1 MVSIFLLSLALFMSH
16 LRWLCLTQCHRNLLI
31 FFSKSF
37 IVLPLTFKLVI
48 HLESVFFFFFLES
61 IFVHSVRNGFNFIF
75 FTWPSSCSITICWK
89 DYSPLNCY
97 GMWVKKLIDHKCL
110 GLFLG
115 FQFYSI
121 DLHVILM
128 STCYFCFCCS
138 VAQLSLTLCDPIDWC
153 TPGSSVLHYLQE
165 FAQIH
170 FHWVGD
176 AISPSHLLLPPSF
189 AFNLSQHWGLFQW
202 VSSLIQVAK
211 VLELQLQHQSFQ
223 WIFRIDVF

>member
-1 MVSIFLLSLALFMSH
+1 MCRNSLLWIVQYGYKSLIRHKVCKYFLPFLFFLFVYFLFYFSDVFWRIKVFILVKFIVSIFLLSLELFISH
-16 LRWLCLTQCHRNLLI
+16 LRWLCLTQCHGNLLI
-31 FFSKSF
+31 FCSKSF
-37 IVLPLTFKLVI
+37 IVLPLTFRFVI
-48 HLESVFFFFFLES
+48 HLEL
-61 IFVHSVRNGFNFIF
+61 IFVHSVRNGFNFTF

-138 VAQLSLTLCDPIDWC
+138 VAKLSLTLCDPIDWS

-176 AISPSHLLLPPSF
+176 AI
-189 AFNLSQHWGLFQW
+189 
-202 VSSLIQVAK
+202 
-211 VLELQLQHQSFQ
+211 
-223 WIFRIDVF
+223 